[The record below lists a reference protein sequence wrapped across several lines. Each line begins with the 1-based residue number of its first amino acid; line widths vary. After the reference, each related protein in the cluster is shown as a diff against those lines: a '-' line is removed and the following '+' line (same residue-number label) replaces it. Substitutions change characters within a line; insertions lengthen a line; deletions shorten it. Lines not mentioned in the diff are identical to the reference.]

1 MIISYISCKD
11 EKEANK
17 IATTLLNKKIVAC
30 INTFPVKAMYTWK
43 GKIEKENEII
53 MIAKS
58 TQKNAKKV
66 IEETKKIHSY
76 DIPCIIQWKTKANN
90 EFERWIDE
98 NSN

>member
-1 MIISYISCKD
+1 MIISYIACKD

-17 IATTLLNKKIVAC
+17 IAMTLLNEKIVAC
-30 INTFPVKAMYTWK
+30 VNTFPVKAMYYWK
-43 GKIEKENEII
+43 GKLEKEKETI

-58 TQKNAKKV
+58 TQKNAAKV
-66 IEETKKIHSY
+66 MSETKKLHSS

-90 EFERWIDE
+90 EFERWVNE